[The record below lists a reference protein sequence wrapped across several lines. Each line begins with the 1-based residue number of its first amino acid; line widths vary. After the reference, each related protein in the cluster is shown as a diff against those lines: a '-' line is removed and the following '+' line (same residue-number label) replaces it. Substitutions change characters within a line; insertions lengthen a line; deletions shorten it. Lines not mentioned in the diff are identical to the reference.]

1 MSPSVY
7 NPVRLITLFIFLLF
21 LLLLCN
27 LFVLCNL
34 FIQCIFLFFLCIHL
48 LFLFFFHFTFLLFPP
63 LSPYS
68 LRLPSSSSFSF
79 LFFIVCIHPSS
90 FLFLTSSLTFLSALH
105 PLSLLPHL
113 HPPRSLPS
121 LSFIPI
127 HLLPP
132 YSPLFPSSFDLELPH

>member
-1 MSPSVY
+1 MHPPLLPLHPPS
-7 NPVRLITLFIFLLF
+7 
-21 LLLLCN
+21 LLLPL
-27 LFVLCNL
+27 
-34 FIQCIFLFFLCIHL
+34 HL
-48 LFLFFFHFTFLLFPP
+48 PPLSP

-68 LRLPSSSSFSF
+68 LRLPSSSSSSF
-79 LFFIVCIHPSS
+79 LFFIMCIHPSS

-113 HPPRSLPS
+113 HPSSSFPLPS

-132 YSPLFPSSFDLELPH
+132 YSPLFPSSFDLEISLVHPLSSSSLCASSSSSSSPTP